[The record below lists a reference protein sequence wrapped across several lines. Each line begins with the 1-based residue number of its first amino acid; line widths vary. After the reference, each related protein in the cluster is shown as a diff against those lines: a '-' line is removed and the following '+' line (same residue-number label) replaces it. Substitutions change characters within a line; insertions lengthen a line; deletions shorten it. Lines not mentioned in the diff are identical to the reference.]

1 LKLRRIHAELLGRIS
16 VNHIAAGARHGA
28 DDRFVA
34 APIGG
39 GFRLFIVIRP
49 PILRRHPL
57 FAASDVAGQASA
69 MQAPG
74 VIGASPAMSNQT
86 QNSRRSAI
94 AAIAALGL
102 LSAAIFTLGL
112 PTTAVAQVSESGP
125 GPACGN
131 SPCVNVDPN
140 ENAQQYQQQ
149 NQNVSPFTGPYPAI
163 CSSDPGTDPQI
174 LSANMQ
180 AAYNAWATAMQNA
193 GGNQSSPDVVAAANL
208 YQCYAGA
215 LAYLRSNPPPPASER

>member
-1 LKLRRIHAELLGRIS
+1 
-16 VNHIAAGARHGA
+16 
-28 DDRFVA
+28 
-34 APIGG
+34 
-39 GFRLFIVIRP
+39 
-49 PILRRHPL
+49 
-57 FAASDVAGQASA
+57 
-69 MQAPG
+69 MQALR
-74 VIGASPAMSNQT
+74 VIGAPPAMSNQT

-112 PTTAVAQVSESGP
+112 PTTTVAQVSESTGP

-140 ENAQQYQQQ
+140 VNAQQYQQQ

-163 CSSDPGTDPQI
+163 CKSDPGTDPQI

-180 AAYNAWATAMQNA
+180 AAYNAWVKVMQDA